1 VNASIKVDELQHVL
15 QGFLQWYKACLRSK
29 GDHFELF
36 V

>member
-1 VNASIKVDELQHVL
+1 VNASIIADELQRVL
-15 QGFLQWYKACLRSK
+15 QGFLQWYKACLRTK